1 MTTSTQAYDR
11 LRAQFARLAALD
23 DAMGILQWDRACMMP
38 LGAASGRGEQLAALT
53 RIVHD
58 AMVTPGLADDLNA
71 AEAAAAML
79 SPGDRANLAEMRRA
93 QRHAIAVPGD
103 LAEAATRAS
112 AACEP
117 VWREARAASDFSI
130 VATALGTVIDRQR
143 EIGAAKA
150 EAFGQPL
157 YDCLLDGFEP
167 GLSEARIN
175 PLFDRLAADLPT
187 LIDTALAQQ
196 QGAADDGIIPASSA
210 AQHQLAQALLLAL
223 GFDFE
228 KGRLDVSAHPFT
240 GGASGDTRITTRY
253 NEADA
258 LTGLMGVLHELG
270 HALYE
275 MNLPTRWRGQPAGR
289 SRGMALHESQS
300 MSIEVVVGRSRAFLT
315 HARAQMQTSFGPVS
329 ASADALFRRANRVER
344 GFIRV
349 DADALTYPL
358 HIILRTRL
366 EQAMMA
372 GELGATDL
380 PSAWNEGFQALFG
393 SVPPDD
399 ARGCLQDIHW
409 YDGAFGYFPTYTL
422 GALGAAQLGAA
433 AFAAQRAAGHDP
445 DALLAAGQLGW
456 FTDWMRTQVHERASL
471 ADADTIMTDATGR
484 PLDTEAW
491 FALVNARIAADG

>member
-1 MTTSTQAYDR
+1 
-11 LRAQFARLAALD
+11 
-23 DAMGILQWDRACMMP
+23 MP
-38 LGAASGRGEQLAALT
+38 LGAAGGRVEQLAALT

-58 AMVTPGLADDLNA
+58 AMVAPGLADDLDA
-71 AEAAAAML
+71 AEAAATAL
-79 SPGDRANLAEMRRA
+79 SAADRVNLAEMRRV
-93 QRHAIAVPGD
+93 QRHALAVPGD

-117 VWREARAASDFSI
+117 VWRDARAANDFSI
-130 VATALGTVIDRQR
+130 VVTALGTVIDRQR

-150 EAFGQPL
+150 DMFGQPL

-167 GLSEARIN
+167 GLTEARIN
-175 PLFDRLAADLPT
+175 PLFDHLAVELPT
-187 LIDTALAQQ
+187 MIDTALAQQ
-196 QGAADDGIIPASSA
+196 QGPADEGMIQAAST
-210 AQHQLAQALLLAL
+210 AQHQLVQALLPTL

-275 MNLPTRWRGQPAGR
+275 MNLPVGWRGQPAGR

-300 MSIEVVVGRSRAFLT
+300 MSIEVVGRSRAFLT
-315 HARAQMQTSFGPVS
+315 HVLAQMQTAFGPV
-329 ASADALFRRANRVER
+329 AATADALFRRANRVER

-349 DADALTYPL
+349 DADALSYPL
-358 HIILRTRL
+358 HVILRTRL
-366 EQAMMA
+366 EQALMTGQLRA
-372 GELGATDL
+372 PDL

-393 SVPPDD
+393 LVPPDD
-399 ARGCLQDIHW
+399 ARGCMQDIHW

-422 GALGAAQLGAA
+422 GALGAAQLAAA
-433 AFAAQRAAGHDP
+433 AFAAQRATGHDP

-456 FTDWMRTQVHERASL
+456 FIDWMRIHVHERASL
-471 ADADTIMTDATGR
+471 ADADTIMTEATGR

-491 FALVNARIAADG
+491 LALVKSRIAADG